1 MFFFQLSLLW
11 AFSSL
16 TFFHTLP
23 ARAHDFFELC
33 LPPGLS
39 HCRLQLL
46 VLGASSSLNC
56 LVDRLL
62 AKSAKSSFHTAFL
75 KPPPCPRSL
84 SLSLFL
90 SFFSFLFFSYPLFS
104 FLSLSLSFFFFF
116 LSLSLSFF
124 QRHHQT
130 FRAWRSQCLEI
141 TVYGF
146 ARSDTMWSSW
156 MVMLSICFCSKL
168 GRHRNCRRWRRGGYL
183 GLFQPLFVTLFKE
196 LMRRILPLAQKYD
209 CSNRRCW

>member
-39 HCRLQLL
+39 HYRLQLL
-46 VLGASSSLNC
+46 VLGASSSLGC

-84 SLSLFL
+84 SLSLSL
-90 SFFSFLFFSYPLFS
+90 SFFLFFS
-104 FLSLSLSFFFFF
+104 FLSLSLSFSFFFS
-116 LSLSLSFF
+116 LSLSLSLSDITKLFEPGGHNVWKLPCLVCSQWHYVKF
-124 QRHHQT
+124 VNGHVLDLLL
-130 FRAWRSQCLEI
+130 FEIRS
-141 TVYGF
+141 
-146 ARSDTMWSSW
+146 A
-156 MVMLSICFCSKL
+156 SKL
-168 GRHRNCRRWRRGGYL
+168 
-183 GLFQPLFVTLFKE
+183 PKVKE
-196 LMRRILPLAQKYD
+196 RRILGFVSAVVCQFI
-209 CSNRRCW
+209 

>member
-11 AFSSL
+11 VFSSL

-39 HCRLQLL
+39 HYRLQLL
-46 VLGASSSLNC
+46 VLGASSSLGC

-84 SLSLFL
+84 SLSL
-90 SFFSFLFFSYPLFS
+90 SFFLFFS
-104 FLSLSLSFFFFF
+104 FLSLSLSFSFFF
-116 LSLSLSFF
+116 LSLSLSLSLSDITKLFEPGGHNVWKLPCLVCSQWHYVKF
-124 QRHHQT
+124 VNGHVLDLLL
-130 FRAWRSQCLEI
+130 FEIRS
-141 TVYGF
+141 
-146 ARSDTMWSSW
+146 A
-156 MVMLSICFCSKL
+156 SKL
-168 GRHRNCRRWRRGGYL
+168 
-183 GLFQPLFVTLFKE
+183 PKVKE
-196 LMRRILPLAQKYD
+196 RRILGFVSAVVCQFI
-209 CSNRRCW
+209 

>member
-16 TFFHTLP
+16 TLFHTLP

-39 HCRLQLL
+39 HYRVQLL
-46 VLGASSSLNC
+46 VLGASSSLGC

-75 KPPPCPRSL
+75 KPPPCPRSRSL
-84 SLSLFL
+84 SLSLFFLSFLFFFFSFLFFLYLFL
-90 SFFSFLFFSYPLFS
+90 SFFS
-104 FLSLSLSFFFFF
+104 LSLSLS
-116 LSLSLSFF
+116 LSDITKLFEPGGHNVWKLPCLICSQWHYVKFVNGHVVDLLLFEI
-124 QRHHQT
+124 
-130 FRAWRSQCLEI
+130 RS
-141 TVYGF
+141 
-146 ARSDTMWSSW
+146 AS
-156 MVMLSICFCSKL
+156 
-168 GRHRNCRRWRRGGYL
+168 NCRRWRRGGYL
-183 GLFQPLFVTLFKE
+183 GLFQPLFVNLFNK

>member
-1 MFFFQLSLLW
+1 MQAACFFFQLSLLW

-39 HCRLQLL
+39 HYRLQLL
-46 VLGASSSLNC
+46 VLGASSSLGC

-90 SFFSFLFFSYPLFS
+90 SFFSFLFFSFLFFS
-104 FLSLSLSFFFFF
+104 FFISFFLFFF
-116 LSLSLSFF
+116 LSLSLSLSLSDITKLFEPGGHNVWKLPCLVCSQWHYVKF
-124 QRHHQT
+124 VNGHVLDLLL
-130 FRAWRSQCLEI
+130 FEIRS
-141 TVYGF
+141 
-146 ARSDTMWSSW
+146 A
-156 MVMLSICFCSKL
+156 SKL
-168 GRHRNCRRWRRGGYL
+168 
-183 GLFQPLFVTLFKE
+183 PKVKE
-196 LMRRILPLAQKYD
+196 RRILGFVSAVVCQFI
-209 CSNRRCW
+209 